1 MPVNSLQDLYLTK
14 LQLIY
19 DAEQQAIETMPR
31 ITQMVQNREV
41 RQAFETHQQQ
51 TQQQVQRLEQ
61 IFQRAGQQPQRAECT
76 SMRALIQEA
85 QQMSQQIQDPDTL
98 DAFLIG
104 AEQAIEHHEIA
115 AYGTVRTWAQQLGMT
130 EDADLLQ
137 QTLEEEKQADQML
150 SQIAESRV
158 NQQAARA

>member
-1 MPVNSLQDLYLTK
+1 MPVNSLQDLYLNK

-31 ITQMVQNREV
+31 ITQMVQNQEV

-61 IFQRAGQQPQRAECT
+61 IFQRAGQQPRRVECT

-115 AYGTVRTWAQQLGMT
+115 AYGTARTWAQQLGMN

-150 SQIAESRV
+150 TQIAESRV

>member
-1 MPVNSLQDLYLTK
+1 MPQ
-14 LQLIY
+14 
-19 DAEQQAIETMPR
+19 
-31 ITQMVQNREV
+31 ITQMVQNQEV
-41 RQAFETHQQQ
+41 RRAFETHQQQ

-115 AYGTVRTWAQQLGMT
+115 AYGTLRTWAQQLGMT